1 MFCPGIQ
8 GSVNRVLNALAEAG
22 QFKPTKSIKYF
33 GVFMK
38 LKDISVQAISLVDKG
53 ANRKKR
59 FYIIKRSKEMDD
71 FLELIKNWIGED
83 ELTDEQTA
91 KIGGLGDE
99 KIKELTKA
107 IEEFEEYKENMPE
120 ELEKATLSLMKS
132 AIYDYPMKEAEEAE
146 FDIDKAG
153 ASLSK
158 ATKAQLEKIQGII
171 AGLLKQKTE
180 KDKGLSDEQVEKL
193 EKAEAI
199 LKADEER
206 KAKEAEELKKKEE
219 KEKKDLLERITVL
232 EKTKGV
238 KKSIDDNG
246 GGDDDDDDDEKD
258 WYPSIPVI
266 VKGEV
271 LQ

>member
-1 MFCPGIQ
+1 
-8 GSVNRVLNALAEAG
+8 
-22 QFKPTKSIKYF
+22 
-33 GVFMK
+33 MK
-38 LKDISVQAISLVDKG
+38 LKDISVTAISLVDKA

-59 FYIIKRSKEMDD
+59 FYIIKRSQNMNE
-71 FLELIKNWIGED
+71 FLELIKNWLGED

-120 ELEKATLSLMKS
+120 DLEKATLALMKS
-132 AIYDYPMKEAEEAE
+132 AIYDYPTNATEIE

-158 ATKAQLEKIQGII
+158 ATKAQLEKIKGII
-171 AGLLKQKTE
+171 EGLLKQKTE
-180 KDKGLSDEQVEKL
+180 KAKGLSDEQVEKL

-206 KAKEAEELKKKEE
+206 KAKEAEELKKKEAE
-219 KEKKDLLERITVL
+219 EKKDLLERIEKL

-238 KKSIDDNG
+238 KKSIDDDG
-246 GGDDDDDDDEKD
+246 GGDDDEDDDDDKKD
-258 WYPSIPVI
+258 HWPSIPVI
-266 VKGEV
+266 VKGAV
-271 LQ
+271 IQ